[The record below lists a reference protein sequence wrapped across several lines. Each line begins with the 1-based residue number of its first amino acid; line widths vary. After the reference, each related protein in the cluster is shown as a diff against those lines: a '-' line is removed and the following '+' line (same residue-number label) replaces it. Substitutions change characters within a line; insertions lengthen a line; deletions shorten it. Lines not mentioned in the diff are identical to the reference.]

1 MDWEALWLSI
11 KLSTVTV
18 VILIP
23 MAIFAGR
30 FLAYRQFRGKS
41 WLEALVMVPLVLPP
55 TVIGYYLLVGLGS
68 ESWLGQMLEQLLGQQ
83 LVFHFSGLV
92 IASILINIPFAV
104 QPIQRAFEA
113 VPEDV
118 RDAAACCGMTG
129 PKAFFKIELPMVW
142 PGVLTAMVLCF
153 SHVLGEFGVVL
164 MMGGNIAGETKT
176 IAISIYDSVQAF
188 DFASAGNMSLVLL
201 LFAVTVLALTT
212 SLSRRIGGQHVAN
225 RR

>member
-1 MDWEALWLSI
+1 MDWQALGLSI

-18 VILIP
+18 LVLLPIAILL
-23 MAIFAGR
+23 GR

-41 WLEALVMVPLVLPP
+41 WAEALIMVPLVLPP
-55 TVIGYYLLVGLGS
+55 TVIGYYMLVGFGS
-68 ESWLGQMLEQLLGQQ
+68 QSWLGRFIEQLFGQQ

-92 IASILINIPFAV
+92 VASVLVNIPFAV

-113 VPEDV
+113 IPEDV
-118 RDAAACCGMTG
+118 RDSAACCGMN
-129 PKAFFKIELPMVW
+129 AFKVLMRIELPLVW
-142 PGVLTAMVLCF
+142 PGVLTALVLCF

-164 MMGGNIAGETKT
+164 MMGGNIEGETKT

-188 DFASAGNMSLVLL
+188 DFASAGQMSLVLL
-201 LFAVTVLALTT
+201 LFAITALAVTT
-212 SLSRRIGGQHVAN
+212 SLSRRLGGLDAAS